1 MVLTEPEVFTRKQQ
15 EFLAA
20 VDMGQNIYLTG
31 YAGTGKSFI
40 TRKAIAR
47 LQEAGRKVMAVAP
60 TGVAANNIDG
70 ETMHSTFA
78 LSPWGCLLSIDDCN
92 FVRKAKREVLQKV
105 EVIVMDEI
113 SMARPDMIDAMH
125 LTMIKNGI
133 KGGLKSKQLIFVGDL
148 CQLPPVMDDNMRSVL
163 LSKYDG
169 DTFLDAKLLQEIQ
182 IVKIELD
189 EVKRQNDIDFIEAL
203 NLVRDGIKAPYFRQ
217 FIHTEPQ
224 GIVLAPHNATVAK
237 YNEEGLAAQAGDIFT
252 FTAKVHGTAKP
263 EDFSL
268 ENEIKVKNGC
278 KIMYLVNSKE
288 NPLRNG
294 TLGIFVSHQDCHFIR
309 VGNVDYAL
317 KEVTVLKKEYV
328 YDRGA
333 DALVLQEKGSIT
345 QHPFKLA
352 YALSIHKSQGLTFD
366 QVTVDLRR
374 PCFIQ
379 NQYYVALSRA
389 TGPSALRIIVNQ

>member
-20 VDMGQNIYLTG
+20 VDMGMNIYLTG

-78 LSPWGCLLSIDDCN
+78 LSPYGCLLSMDDCN

-105 EVIVMDEI
+105 EVIIMDEI

-125 LTMIKNGI
+125 LTLIKNGI
-133 KGGLKSKQLIFVGDL
+133 KNGLKGKQLIFVGDL

-182 IVKIELD
+182 ITKIELD
-189 EVKRQNDIDFIEAL
+189 EVKRQNDVDFIEAL
-203 NLVRDGIKAPYFRQ
+203 NRVRDGVKASDYFKQ
-217 FIHTEPQ
+217 FIHTEPH
-224 GIVLAPHNATVAK
+224 GIVLAPYNATVAK
-237 YNEEGLAAQAGDIFT
+237 YNEEGLAAQPGDVFE
-252 FTAKVHGTAKP
+252 FKAKVSGAAKP

-268 ENEIKVKNGC
+268 ENEIRVKNGC
-278 KIMYLVNSKE
+278 KIMYLVNSRE

-294 TLGIFVSHQDCHFIR
+294 TLGIFVSHQGCHFIR
-309 VGNVDYAL
+309 VGNVDFAL

-328 YDRGA
+328 YDSRA

-366 QVTVDLRR
+366 QVTIDLRR
-374 PCFIQ
+374 PCFIN

-389 TGPSALRIIVNQ
+389 TGPAALRIIVK